1 MAGLTAFGVS
11 YFIFAVPSPT
21 ATVST
26 IKETDVETVQE
37 LEEKLPAKPEKEA
50 DKEADEESIKPDKV
64 DDKKSQCGNGTCTP
78 PENADLCPADC
89 E

>member
-50 DKEADEESIKPDKV
+50 AEEASKPDKV
-64 DDKKSQCGNGTCTP
+64 DDKKSQCGNGSCTP

-89 E
+89 S